1 MEMGKGVA
9 LMRDLVNE
17 VLDLVNSDLVFTD
30 IHIEQDAPIRIK
42 TPREWR
48 TVGSEPVLFE
58 EMHELLNSID
68 YDWENKIRA
77 GAIDHPVVL
86 TKSRLRCNVYRTQ
99 GGRNVVIAIRRL
111 PLQPLALEATGLPLY
126 IKSMAEAAKGLVLIT
141 GSTGAGKT
149 TSTAALLDYLNGT
162 RSAHIVTIEQPIE
175 YVLPAKKSIVSQKE
189 VGTDVASFSAGL
201 RDALRQRPDV
211 IMVGE
216 VRDAETADT
225 VLHAGE
231 SGHLVFA
238 TLHTSSA
245 TGAIS
250 KMLSFF
256 PMEQRQQ
263 RSMALADALVGV
275 VCQSLVPTEQG
286 DGFVLASELIFNN
299 NHQVSQFIGNPEKLP
314 LLPEFMKRKEDNMS
328 RCLNDDLAALVAK
341 KTISAKDAMRAAY
354 DRIELQDM
362 IARVR

>member
-1 MEMGKGVA
+1 MMAKGQA

-17 VLDLVNSDLVFTD
+17 VLDLVNSEHVFTD
-30 IHIEQDAPIRIK
+30 IHIEQDALIRVK
-42 TPREWR
+42 TPREWQ

-68 YDWENKIRA
+68 YEWENKIRV

-86 TKSRLRCNVYRTQ
+86 TKARLRCNVYRTQ

-111 PLQPLALEATGLPLY
+111 PLEPLPLDKTGLPLY
-126 IKSMAEAAKGLVLIT
+126 IKSMAEAAKGLVLVT
-141 GSTGAGKT
+141 GSTGSGKT
-149 TSTAALLDYLNGT
+149 TSTAALLEYLNTT
-162 RSAHIVTIEQPIE
+162 RSTHIVTIEQPIE
-175 YVLPAKKSIVSQKE
+175 YVLPARKSIVSQKE
-189 VGTDVASFSAGL
+189 VGTDVATFSAGL
-201 RDALRQRPDV
+201 REALRQRPDV

-245 TGAIS
+245 VGAIN
-250 KMLSFF
+250 KLLSFF
-256 PMEQRQQ
+256 PAEQRTQ
-263 RSMALADALVGV
+263 RSLALADSLVGV

-286 DGFVLASELIFNN
+286 DNFMLASELIFNN
-299 NHQVSQFIGNPEKLP
+299 NHQVSQFIGNPEKFA
-314 LLPEFMKRKEDNMS
+314 LLPDFMRRKEDRMS
-328 RCLNDDLAALVAK
+328 RTLNDDLASLVARH
-341 KTISAKDAMRAAY
+341 TISAKDAMRAAY

-362 IARVR
+362 LARVR

>member
-1 MEMGKGVA
+1 MSKGTT
-9 LMRDLVNE
+9 LMRDLIAE
-17 VLDLVNSDLVFTD
+17 VLDLVNSDRVFTD

-42 TPREWR
+42 TPREWC
-48 TVGSEPVLFE
+48 TLGSEPVLFE

-68 YDWENKIRA
+68 YEWEKKIQV

-111 PLQPLALEATGLPLY
+111 PLVPLPLEQTGLPLY
-126 IKSMAEAAKGLVLIT
+126 IKSMAEATKGLVLIT

-149 TSTAALLDYLNGT
+149 TSAAALMDYLNTT
-162 RSAHIVTIEQPIE
+162 RSSHIVTIEQPIE
-175 YVLPAKKSIVSQKE
+175 YLLQGKKAIVSQKE

-201 RDALRQRPDV
+201 REALRQRPD
-211 IMVGE
+211 IILVGE
-216 VRDAETADT
+216 VRDTETAET

-245 TGAIS
+245 VGAIN

-256 PMEQRQQ
+256 PLEQRAQ
-263 RSMALADALVGV
+263 RALALADSLVGV

-286 DGFVLASELIFNN
+286 DNFVLASELIFNN
-299 NHQVSQFIGNPEKLP
+299 NQQVAQFVGNLDKLP
-314 LLPEFMKRKEDNMS
+314 LLSEFMKRKEDNMS
-328 RCLNDDLAALVAK
+328 RCLNEDLAALVANR
-341 KTISAKDAMRAAY
+341 TISAKDAMRAAY
-354 DRIELQDM
+354 NRIELQDM
-362 IARVR
+362 LARVR

>member
-1 MEMGKGVA
+1 MGKGTA

-17 VLDLVNSDLVFTD
+17 VLDLVNSDQVFTD
-30 IHIEQDAPIRIK
+30 IHIQQDAPIRIK

-48 TVGSEPVLFE
+48 TIGTEPVLFE

-68 YDWENKIRA
+68 YEWESKLGL

-99 GGRNVVIAIRRL
+99 GARNVVIAIRRL
-111 PLQPLALEATGLPLY
+111 PLEPLPLEQTGLPMY

-149 TSTAALLDYLNGT
+149 TSAAALLDYLNAT

-175 YVLPAKKSIVSQKE
+175 YVLQPKSSIISQKE

-201 RDALRQRPDV
+201 REALRQRPDV

-238 TLHTSSA
+238 TLHTSRA
-245 TGAIS
+245 VGAIN

-256 PMEQRQQ
+256 PPEQRAQ
-263 RSMALADALVGV
+263 RSLALADALVGV
-275 VCQSLVPTEQG
+275 ACQSLVPVERS
-286 DGFVLASELIFNN
+286 DGFALASELIFNN
-299 NHQVSQFIGNPEKLP
+299 NRQVAEFIGNPDKLG
-314 LLPEFMKRKEDNMS
+314 LLPEFMRRKEDNMS
-328 RCLNDDLAALVAK
+328 RSLNDDLLSLVSRRV
-341 KTISAKDAMRAAY
+341 ISAKDAMRAAY

-362 IARVR
+362 LSRVR

>member
-1 MEMGKGVA
+1 MSKSTA

-17 VLDLVNSDLVFTD
+17 VLDLVNSDQVFTD
-30 IHIEQDAPIRIK
+30 IHIEQDAPVRVK

-48 TVGSEPVLFE
+48 TIGSEPVMFE

-68 YDWENKIRA
+68 YDWENKIRV

-86 TKSRLRCNVYRTQ
+86 TKSRLRCNVFRTQ

-111 PLQPLALEATGLPLY
+111 PLLPLPLERTGLPLY
-126 IKSMAEAAKGLVLIT
+126 IKSMAEATKGLVLIT

-149 TSTAALLDYLNGT
+149 TSTAALLDYLNAT

-175 YVLPAKKSIVSQKE
+175 YLLPAKKSIVSQKE
-189 VGTDVASFSAGL
+189 VGTDVSCFSAGL
-201 RDALRQRPDV
+201 REALRQRPDI

-216 VRDAETADT
+216 VRDAETAET

-245 TGAIS
+245 VGAIN

-256 PMEQRQQ
+256 PLEQRRQ
-263 RSMALADALVGV
+263 RALALADSLVGV
-275 VCQSLVPTEQG
+275 VCQSLVPAERG
-286 DGFVLASELIFNN
+286 DEFVLASELIFNN
-299 NHQVSQFIGNPEKLP
+299 NQQVSPFIADPEKLP
-314 LLPEFMKRKEDNMS
+314 LLGEFMRRKEDNMS
-328 RCLNDDLAALVAK
+328 RCLNEDLASLVARK
-341 KTISAKDAMRAAY
+341 LVNPKDAMRAAY
-354 DRIELQDM
+354 NRIELQDLL
-362 IARVR
+362 ARVR

>member
-1 MEMGKGVA
+1 MGKGVA

-17 VLDLVNSDLVFTD
+17 VLNLVNSDQVFTD

-48 TVGSEPVLFE
+48 TIGTEPVLFE

-68 YDWENKIRA
+68 YEWENKIRI

-99 GGRNVVIAIRRL
+99 GGKSVVIAIRRL
-111 PLQPLALEATGLPLY
+111 PLQPLPLEQTGLPMY
-126 IKSMAEAAKGLVLIT
+126 IKSMAEAAKGLVLVT

-149 TSTAALLDYLNGT
+149 TTVAALLDYLNTT
-162 RSAHIVTIEQPIE
+162 RSSHIVTIEQPIE
-175 YVLPAKKSIVSQKE
+175 YVLEAKTSIISQKE

-201 RDALRQRPDV
+201 REALRQRPDV

-245 TGAIS
+245 VGAIN
-250 KMLSFF
+250 KLLSFF
-256 PMEQRQQ
+256 PPEQRAQ
-263 RSMALADALVGV
+263 RALSLADSLVGV
-275 VCQSLVPTEQG
+275 VCQSLVPAERG
-286 DGFVLASELIFNN
+286 DGFALASELIFNN
-299 NHQVSQFIGNPEKLP
+299 NRQAAQFIGNPDKLN
-314 LLPEFMKRKEDNMS
+314 LLPEFMRRKEDNMS
-328 RCLNDDLAALVAK
+328 RCLNEDLASLVARRV
-341 KTISAKDAMRAAY
+341 IGPKDAMRAAY

-362 IARVR
+362 LAKIR